1 MPVSRKHNTSCFSD
15 ICREKSRLSGLIA
28 GIPQEPH
35 ILMSI
40 TRKKETL
47 LFLSALVITGLI
59 LNACGVNLPEIGRR
73 ISNQPTIKIAI
84 QSPLSGSKSSVGIDI
99 KNGAQL
105 ALEQR
110 KDALEEMGFKVDLV
124 EFDDQANIQVG
135 VDNARKI
142 VADPTFLCVVGH
154 YNSGVQIASSEEYHK
169 AGLANISPANT
180 SPQVTDRGYI
190 EISRLVGRDDIQGVV
205 AANFAQS
212 QGVKTV
218 FIVHDK
224 TVYGQGVAEFF
235 KQRATELEIEVL
247 GFEGTQEQENFAAII
262 ESITTTNPELVYFGG
277 IHDQAGILLKL
288 VRENGYQGT
297 FMGPDGLDS
306 PELLL
311 IAGPALLESG
321 GLFYSTVSGPASL
334 YPGTAQF
341 VADFETRFGTYPQPF
356 AAQAYDAMSICL
368 QAIEN
373 AVQNADGETPTR
385 QDVAQAIRALRDFPG
400 ITGTFTFN
408 DIGDPLSS
416 QYFIIQV
423 KSSDPAKWNENTVIE
438 TLNIPPPNP

>member
-1 MPVSRKHNTSCFSD
+1 MWINPKKKSLLLLSLLAIASLVLISC
-15 ICREKSRLSGLIA
+15 G
-28 GIPQEPH
+28 G
-35 ILMSI
+35 
-40 TRKKETL
+40 
-47 LFLSALVITGLI
+47 
-59 LNACGVNLPEIGRR
+59 NLPDIGDITNKHR
-73 ISNQPTIKIAI
+73 TIKIAT

-99 KNGAQL
+99 KNGALL

-110 KDALEEMGFKVDLV
+110 KDALEDMGFGVELV

-142 VADPTFLCVVGH
+142 VADPAFLCVVGH

-169 AGLANISPANT
+169 AGLANISPSNT

-205 AANFAQS
+205 AANFAHS
-212 QGVKTV
+212 QGLETV

-224 TVYGQGVAEFF
+224 TIYGQGVAEFF
-235 KQRATELEIEVL
+235 KQRARELDIEVL
-247 GFEGTQEQENFAAII
+247 GFEGTEEQENFDPII
-262 ESITTTNPELVYFGG
+262 EAIATTNPELVYFGG
-277 IHDQAGILLKL
+277 IHDQAGVLLRQ
-288 VRENGYQGT
+288 VRENGYQGI

-321 GLFYSTVSGPASL
+321 SLFYSTVSGPASL

-341 VADFETRFGTYPQPF
+341 VADFEARFGTYPQPF

-373 AVQNADGETPTR
+373 AANSANGEIPTR
-385 QDVAQAIRALRDFPG
+385 QAVAKAVRALRDFPG

>member
-1 MPVSRKHNTSCFSD
+1 MLLKRT
-15 ICREKSRLSGLIA
+15 EG
-28 GIPQEPH
+28 
-35 ILMSI
+35 
-40 TRKKETL
+40 TL
-47 LFLSALVITGLI
+47 LFLCALVIASLV
-59 LNACGVNLPEIGRR
+59 LNSCGVNLPEIGGR
-73 ISNQPTIKIAI
+73 ISNQQTIKIAT

-99 KNGAQL
+99 KNGALL

-110 KDALEEMGFKVDLV
+110 KDALEEMGFRVELV

-142 VADPTFLCVVGH
+142 VADPAFLCVVGH

-190 EISRLVGRDDIQGVV
+190 EVSRLVGRDDIQGVV

-212 QGVKTV
+212 QGVSTV

-235 KQRATELEIEVL
+235 KQRAKELEVEVV
-247 GFEGTQEQENFAAII
+247 GFEGTEEHEIFDTII
-262 ESITTTNPELVYFGG
+262 EAIVTTNPELVYFGG
-277 IHDQAGILLKL
+277 IHDQAGILLRQ
-288 VRENGYQGT
+288 VRENGYQGI

-311 IAGPALLESG
+311 IAGPALLENG

-341 VADFETRFGTYPQPF
+341 VTDFETRFDAYPQPF

-373 AVQNADGETPTR
+373 AARSADGEIPTR
-385 QDVAQAIRALRDFPG
+385 QDVAQAVRALRDFPG